1 MADPQKPS
9 ERPSFAPDLT
19 ERPPAPGFT
28 VEQPQA
34 EQPATAVPEQE
45 PRREQRE
52 SEPQGEQQPTREQ
65 GKPSLKKFL
74 PKKKKVQHIIPQAR
88 DELTREVESIME
100 DGLADAF
107 KELSPLK
114 QQEFKI
120 LGEKTAIEIRN
131 MLRGAHVRVKS
142 IFKLLL
148 EWLKLLPGINRFFL
162 EQEAKI
168 KAERILSLRK
178 KTGK

>member
-1 MADPQKPS
+1 MADPQQPYKENTYVPDS
-9 ERPSFAPDLT
+9 ERMS
-19 ERPPAPGFT
+19 APGFSVDKSKEKVPT
-28 VEQPQA
+28 DIERQREHQEQPHA
-34 EQPATAVPEQE
+34 QE
-45 PRREQRE
+45 HAAQKQEK
-52 SEPQGEQQPTREQ
+52 PTLR
-65 GKPSLKKFL
+65 KFL
-74 PKKKKVQHIIPQAR
+74 PKKKKSPHIIPQVR

-100 DGLADAF
+100 EGLTDAF
-107 KELSPLK
+107 KELSSLE

-120 LGEKTAIEIRN
+120 KGEQTAIEIRN

-148 EWLKLLPGINRFFL
+148 EWLKLLPGVNRFFL

-178 KTGK
+178 RGR